1 MLFLRR
7 LFEINYIVVCIINPT
22 HSHAMNAPV
31 KVYVRSDK
39 NQNGDGTTYK
49 TNAGIPFE
57 CVEFVRRY
65 FMQTRGL
72 TFPSVVDATD
82 MFYRM
87 HELVPLKSSQSH
99 VSLQTCIY
107 PYVRPALYY
116 LRPGT
121 MLFWAPKPTDD
132 LKYGH
137 VALVLEADAEHVVV
151 AQQNKSPPI
160 QVHDTRKLFNAI
172 NSPNSAYLGVKMVL
186 QIYEKR

>member
-1 MLFLRR
+1 
-7 LFEINYIVVCIINPT
+7 
-22 HSHAMNAPV
+22 MNAPV

-39 NQNGDGTTYK
+39 NQNGHGTTYK

-87 HELVPLKSSQSH
+87 HELVPLKTGVNASAH
-99 VSLQTCIY
+99 LQTCIY
-107 PYVRPALYY
+107 PYVRPARYY

-121 MLFWAPKPTDD
+121 MLFLAPKHTDD

-137 VALVLEADAEHVVV
+137 VALVVESNSDYVVV

-160 QVHDTRKLFNAI
+160 QVHDTLKLFNAI
-172 NSPNSAYLGVKMVL
+172 NSPNSAYLGVKIGL
-186 QIYEKR
+186 

>member
-1 MLFLRR
+1 
-7 LFEINYIVVCIINPT
+7 
-22 HSHAMNAPV
+22 MNAAPV
-31 KVYVRSDK
+31 TVHLKSDPNDDVK
-39 NQNGDGTTYK
+39 TYK

-82 MFYRM
+82 MFYRI
-87 HELVPLKSSQSH
+87 HELVPIQTIQTIQTIQSIQTH
-99 VSLQTCIY
+99 VSLQLHTRIY
-107 PYVRPALYY
+107 PYVRPAQYY

-137 VALVLEADAEHVVV
+137 VALIVESNSDYVVV

-160 QVHDTRKLFNAI
+160 QVHDTRALFNAI
-172 NSPNSAYLGVKMVL
+172 NSPNSAYLGLKMVL
-186 QIYEKR
+186 

>member
-1 MLFLRR
+1 
-7 LFEINYIVVCIINPT
+7 
-22 HSHAMNAPV
+22 MNSPV
-31 KVYVRSDK
+31 NVYVKSDHGK
-39 NQNGDGTTYK
+39 MYK

-82 MFYRM
+82 MFYRI
-87 HELVPLKSSQSH
+87 HELVPLKTGVNASVQSTQSTQL
-99 VSLQTCIY
+99 SLQTCIY

-121 MLFWAPKPTDD
+121 MLFWEPKPTDD

-137 VALVLEADAEHVVV
+137 VALVVEANSEHVVV

-160 QVHDTRKLFNAI
+160 HVHNTNELFNAI

-186 QIYEKR
+186 

>member
-1 MLFLRR
+1 MNTQFS
-7 LFEINYIVVCIINPT
+7 VVV
-22 HSHAMNAPV
+22 HV
-31 KVYVRSDK
+31 KSDP
-39 NQNGDGTTYK
+39 NGEKTYK

-82 MFYRM
+82 MFHRI
-87 HELVPLKSSQSH
+87 HELVPLKTGKAQS
-99 VSLQTCIY
+99 LNTRIY
-107 PYVRPALYY
+107 PYVEPALYY

-121 MLFWAPKPTDD
+121 MLFWVPKSTDN

-137 VALVLEADAEHVVV
+137 VALIVESSADHVVV

-172 NSPNSAYLGVKMVL
+172 NTPNSAYLGVKIGL
-186 QIYEKR
+186 

>member
-1 MLFLRR
+1 MYNQPMF
-7 LFEINYIVVCIINPT
+7 
-22 HSHAMNAPV
+22 AMNTSIN
-31 KVYVRSDK
+31 VYVKSDHGK
-39 NQNGDGTTYK
+39 TYK

-82 MFYRM
+82 MFYRI
-87 HELVPLKSSQSH
+87 HELIPTQSTQSH

-121 MLFWAPKPTDD
+121 MLFWEPKPTDD

-137 VALVLEADAEHVVV
+137 VALVVEANSEHVVV

-160 QVHDTRKLFNAI
+160 QVYNTRALFNAI

-186 QIYEKR
+186 

>member
-1 MLFLRR
+1 ML
-7 LFEINYIVVCIINPT
+7 CIIDSRMSV
-22 HSHAMNAPV
+22 HIYV
-31 KVYVRSDK
+31 KSDP
-39 NQNGDGTTYK
+39 NDAETTYK

-65 FMQTRGL
+65 FMQTHGL

-82 MFYRM
+82 MFHRIHALNTLTGTM
-87 HELVPLKSSQSH
+87 GSVQ
-99 VSLQTCIY
+99 LQTCIY
-107 PYVRPALYY
+107 PYVRPARYY

-121 MLFWAPKPTDD
+121 MLFLAPKPTDD

-137 VALVLEADAEHVVV
+137 VALVVESNSDHVVV

-172 NSPNSAYLGVKMVL
+172 NSPTSAYLGVKIVL
-186 QIYEKR
+186 QIE